1 MIDVQERK
9 RIYTYAIDRWGIKGQ
24 ILMVIEEMSEL
35 TKEIC
40 KSFRG
45 KDNLDQIAD
54 EAADVMIMMEQ
65 LRMILG
71 LDDMIAEHMEA
82 KVKRLADRLGVEVEE
97 T

>member
-1 MIDVQERK
+1 MSRYQDRKLVYER
-9 RIYTYAIDRWGIKGQ
+9 AVDRWGIKGQ
-24 ILMVIEEMSEL
+24 LLMVIEEMSEL

-45 KDNLDQIAD
+45 KDNLDQIA
-54 EAADVMIMMEQ
+54 EETADVIIMLEQ

-71 LDDMIAEHMEA
+71 LDDMIREHME
-82 KVKRLADRLGVEVEE
+82 KKIKRLEERLKGEE